1 VCERAQVLSN
11 PKAFERRF
19 GGMARARIIIEVGT
33 HSPWMSRLLE
43 RLGHEV
49 IIANAHRVRLIAE
62 GNKKND
68 RNDAETLARLGR
80 LDVALLSPIRHR
92 DVEAQAA
99 LAVVRSREALV
110 RARTLLVNQVRGTVK
125 STGERLPAS
134 DADTFHQKAAA
145 HLPSDL
151 SRALGPVLEAIEDL
165 TTRIREL
172 EREVE
177 RLSNERYPETALL
190 RRVPG
195 VGPITALTFVATI
208 GDPHRFRRSHDIGA
222 YLGLTPKQR
231 QSGERDPQ
239 LGITRAGDRML
250 RSLLVQ
256 CAHYIL
262 GYRGPDSDLRRWG
275 LQYAG
280 DNAQAKKR
288 AVVAIARKLA
298 VLLHRLWVTG
308 AVYEPLRQGEPIAA

>member
-1 VCERAQVLSN
+1 
-11 PKAFERRF
+11 
-19 GGMARARIIIEVGT
+19 
-33 HSPWMSRLLE
+33 
-43 RLGHEV
+43 
-49 IIANAHRVRLIAE
+49 
-62 GNKKND
+62 
-68 RNDAETLARLGR
+68 
-80 LDVALLSPIRHR
+80 LSPIHHR

-151 SRALGPVLEAIEDL
+151 SHALGPVLEAIEDL

-190 RRVPG
+190 RQVPG

-275 LQYAG
+275 LQHAG

-288 AVVAIARKLA
+288 AIVAIARKLA

-308 AVYEPLRQGEPIAA
+308 ALYEPLRQGEPIAA